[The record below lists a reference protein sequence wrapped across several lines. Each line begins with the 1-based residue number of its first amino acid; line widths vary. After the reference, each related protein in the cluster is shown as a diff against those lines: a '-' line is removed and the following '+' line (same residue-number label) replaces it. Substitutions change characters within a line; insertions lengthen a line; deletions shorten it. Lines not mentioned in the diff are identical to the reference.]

1 MWVRQIL
8 ELLGDSEDNATKFCT
23 AYGLQVDNV
32 RMWVRQVK
40 ELFGKILESGHY
52 TATQINRF
60 FSSRKTLP
68 TKKIKF
74 DEFGQVMEL
83 LGKIQGAMGGAGAMP
98 GTERPSLVDTPE
110 RLKTPT
116 CLRTFSQL
124 GEFASGIPLNGQ
136 S

>member
-1 MWVRQIL
+1 
-8 ELLGDSEDNATKFCT
+8 
-23 AYGLQVDNV
+23 
-32 RMWVRQVK
+32 MWVRQVM

-52 TATQINRF
+52 TAIQINRF